1 MQNVIAYWSI
11 IVPVS
16 IPKIIRTK
24 GNYYLKFLIIH
35 SVALASSK
43 AAAAAAEARAF
54 LCIAS

>member
-1 MQNVIAYWSI
+1 MLQEVDSELIQ
-11 IVPVS
+11 
-16 IPKIIRTK
+16 
-24 GNYYLKFLIIH
+24 LLIIH